1 MTIENKEIANNN
13 DIVVSWEQVTNKPTR
28 FNPSEHEHDIRW
40 NEIIGKP
47 SEFVPEYHTHDEYA
61 KRYHKHTI
69 EDIIGLEGFSFGGND
84 NPDNPMHNHD
94 DRYYTK
100 DQSDAIL
107 FTKADKDHTHDLSEL
122 TGLDDFLDCYKEFII
137 DKDSLI
143 EDIDGFYIYQL
154 RHDLDSTLLNVVVKN
169 RNNKDLL
176 VDITILSENRIEI
189 FTCEKEDLKVLIK
202 KISLT

>member
-1 MTIENKEIANNN
+1 MTTRSKDLSINN
-13 DIVVSWEQVTNKPTR
+13 DMVISWEQIINKPAKY
-28 FNPSEHEHDIRW
+28 NPSEHEHDIRW
-40 NEIIGKP
+40 SDILSKP
-47 SEFVPEYHTHDEYA
+47 SEFTPEYHTHDEYA

-69 EDIIGLEGFSFGGND
+69 EDIIGLEGFSFGEND
-84 NPDNPMHNHD
+84 NPNNPMHNHD

-107 FTKADKDHTHDLSEL
+107 FTKADKDHTHNVNDL

-137 DKDSLI
+137 NKDSLI
-143 EDIDGFYIYQL
+143 EDMNGFYIYQL

-169 RNNKDLL
+169 VNNKDLL